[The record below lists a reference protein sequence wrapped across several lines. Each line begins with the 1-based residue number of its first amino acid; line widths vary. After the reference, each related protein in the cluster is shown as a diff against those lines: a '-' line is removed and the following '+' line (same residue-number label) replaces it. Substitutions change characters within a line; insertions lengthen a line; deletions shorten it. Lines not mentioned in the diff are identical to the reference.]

1 MVSGEDFWLNQ
12 STEVNSIFM
21 AVELE
26 FEGRFNGQELNR
38 SDALDKDLSWELW
51 AFMDIYGHQIV
62 KFYSLDSKY
71 IQKVVVVASW
81 VLIFDPKSH

>member
-1 MVSGEDFWLNQ
+1 MVSGEDFRLNQ

-38 SDALDKDLSWELW
+38 SDALPATGRGDLKWIKICHENCGHLW
-51 AFMDIYGHQIV
+51 TFMA
-62 KFYSLDSKY
+62 L
-71 IQKVVVVASW
+71 
-81 VLIFDPKSH
+81 KS